1 MRFYLRWRLLYNRSA
16 GWPQAPAVAVAGSNG
31 GFPYPGTAA
40 SPVLVRLRHRQTW
53 TMTQS
58 LPAASRQSGVPALF
72 RGETWRAFGYHW
84 ISLVLTPL
92 AFAYAVTAVSLG
104 ASLAFTWAG
113 LVIPAAMIVGARGW
127 GRLNRGLA
135 RHLLGSDLPAPAP
148 FTPRRGFVGFLRSG
162 LTDGAGW
169 RAIVHMEVSF
179 VLSMI
184 AFTLSTTFLALGLGG
199 VTHWFWYRFLP
210 LQQSAD
216 GSWHR
221 GTQVFPDVWADTPM
235 WQWIFAAVG
244 LVLLL
249 FVWPWINNITARLQ
263 ALLAAALLAPTA
275 SSLRVQTLEQS
286 RSASVDDA
294 DARLRRIE
302 RDLHD
307 GTQAQL
313 VAIAMKVGDVR
324 ERLAAGDTA
333 PEVLALLDSAN
344 GTAKEALT
352 DLRGLA
358 RGIRPAALE
367 DGLDT
372 ALETLAAGAAL
383 PTTVTYTLAR
393 RPDPAIEAIAYFCAA
408 ELVTN
413 AVRHARA
420 SRIDISVST
429 HNDGEGLL
437 LTVADDGRGGAA
449 VGHRTGSHTGL
460 AGLQERA
467 GAVDG
472 WLDIAS
478 PAGGPTRITV
488 ELPLSSK
495 A

>member
-1 MRFYLRWRLLYNRSA
+1 
-16 GWPQAPAVAVAGSNG
+16 
-31 GFPYPGTAA
+31 
-40 SPVLVRLRHRQTW
+40 
-53 TMTQS
+53 MTQS
-58 LPAASRQSGVPALF
+58 LPAISRHPGVPALF

-84 ISLVLTPL
+84 ISLLLTPL
-92 AFAYAVTAVSLG
+92 AFAYAVTTVSLA

-127 GRLNRGLA
+127 GRLNRYLA
-135 RHLLGSDLPAPAP
+135 RHLLGTDLQEPVP

-169 RAIVHMEVSF
+169 RALAHMVLSF
-179 VLSMI
+179 VGSI
-184 AFTLSTTFLALGLGG
+184 TAFTLSVTFLAAGLGG
-199 VTHWFWYRFLP
+199 VTHWFWYRFIP

-221 GTQVFPDVWADTPM
+221 GTQVFPEVYADTPM
-235 WQWIFAAVG
+235 WQWIYAGAG
-244 LVLLL
+244 LLILF
-249 FVWPWINNITARLQ
+249 FVWPWINNVTARLQ
-263 ALLAAALLAPTA
+263 ALLAAALLTPTA
-275 SSLRVQTLEQS
+275 SSLRVQKLEKS

-324 ERLAAGDTA
+324 ERLAVQNAS

-383 PTTVTYTLAR
+383 PTTVSYGLVR

-413 AVRHARA
+413 AARHARA
-420 SRIDISVST
+420 SRIDISVT
-429 HNDGEGLL
+429 PHDDGERLL
-437 LTVADDGRGGAA
+437 LSVADDGRGGAA
-449 VGHRTGSHTGL
+449 VGRRAGFHTGL

-472 WLDIAS
+472 WLNIAS
-478 PAGGPTRITV
+478 PAGGPTRISV

>member
-1 MRFYLRWRLLYNRSA
+1 
-16 GWPQAPAVAVAGSNG
+16 
-31 GFPYPGTAA
+31 
-40 SPVLVRLRHRQTW
+40 
-53 TMTQS
+53 MTQS
-58 LPAASRQSGVPALF
+58 LPAASRRNGVPALF

-92 AFAYAVTAVSLG
+92 AFTYAVATVSLG

-127 GRLNRGLA
+127 GSLNRSLA
-135 RHLLGSDLPAPAP
+135 RHLLGTDLQAPVP

-179 VLSMI
+179 VLSLI
-184 AFTLSTTFLALGLGG
+184 AFTFSTTFLALGLGG
-199 VTHWFWYRFLP
+199 VTHWFWYRFIP

-221 GTQVFPDVWADTPM
+221 GTQVFPEVYADTPM
-235 WQWIFAAVG
+235 WQWIYAGAG
-244 LVLLL
+244 LLILF
-249 FVWPWINNITARLQ
+249 FVWPWVNNVTARLQ
-263 ALLAAALLAPTA
+263 ALLAAALLTPTA
-275 SSLRVQTLEQS
+275 SSLRVRELEQS

-383 PTTVTYTLAR
+383 PVAVTYALGR

-420 SRIDISVST
+420 TRIDISVT
-429 HNDGEGLL
+429 AHNDGEGLL
-437 LTVADDGRGGAA
+437 LTVTDDGRGGAA
-449 VGHRTGSHTGL
+449 VGRRTAAGTRTGL

-467 GAVDG
+467 GSVDG
-472 WLDIAS
+472 WLEIDS
-478 PAGGPTRITV
+478 PAGGPTRVSV

>member
-1 MRFYLRWRLLYNRSA
+1 
-16 GWPQAPAVAVAGSNG
+16 
-31 GFPYPGTAA
+31 
-40 SPVLVRLRHRQTW
+40 
-53 TMTQS
+53 MTQS
-58 LPAASRQSGVPALF
+58 LPPAYRRAGNPALF

-84 ISLVLTPL
+84 LSLLLTPF
-92 AFAYAVTAVSLG
+92 AFTYAVATVSLG
-104 ASLAFTWAG
+104 ASLAVTWAG

-127 GRLNRGLA
+127 GWLNRGLT
-135 RHLLGSDLPAPAP
+135 RHLLGTHLPAPVP
-148 FTPRRGFVGFLRSG
+148 FTPQRGFVGFLRSG

-179 VLSMI
+179 VLSVI
-184 AFTLSTTFLALGLGG
+184 SFCFSISFLAAGLGG
-199 VTHWFWYRFLP
+199 VTHWFWYRFIP
-210 LQQSAD
+210 MQQSAD

-221 GTQVFPDVWADTPM
+221 GTQVFPEVYADTPI
-235 WQWIFAAVG
+235 WQWIYAGAG
-244 LVLLL
+244 LLILF

-263 ALLAAALLAPTA
+263 ALLAAALLTPTA
-275 SSLRVQTLEQS
+275 ASLRVRKLEQS
-286 RSASVDDA
+286 RSASVEDA

-324 ERLAAGDTA
+324 ERLAATDA
-333 PEVLALLDSAN
+333 SPEVLALLDSAN

-383 PTTVTYTLAR
+383 PTTLDYRLAR
-393 RPDPAIEAIAYFCAA
+393 RPDPAIEAIAYYCAA
-408 ELVTN
+408 ELLTN
-413 AVRHARA
+413 AVRHSRA
-420 SRIDISVST
+420 TQVGITVEGHD
-429 HNDGEGLL
+429 DDGLL
-437 LTVADDGRGGAA
+437 LTVADNGTGSAA
-449 VGHRTGSHTGL
+449 VGRRTARGTRTGL

-467 GAVDG
+467 GSVDG
-472 WLDIAS
+472 WLNIDS
-478 PAGGPTRITV
+478 PAGGPTRISV

>member
-16 GWPQAPAVAVAGSNG
+16 GRPQALPAVAFAGSNG

-40 SPVLVRLRHRQTW
+40 SPVLVRRGHRQTW

-58 LPAASRQSGVPALF
+58 LPAASRRIPALF
-72 RGETWRAFGYHW
+72 RGGTWRAFGYHW
-84 ISLVLTPL
+84 LSLLL
-92 AFAYAVTAVSLG
+92 APFAFTYAVAAVSLG
-104 ASLAFTWAG
+104 VSLSLTWAG
-113 LVIPAAMIVGARGW
+113 LVIPAAMVIGARGW
-127 GRLNRGLA
+127 GSLNRGLV
-135 RHLLGSDLPAPAP
+135 RHLLGTRLQAPAP
-148 FTPRRGFVGFLRSG
+148 FTPRPGFVGFLRSG
-162 LTDGAGW
+162 LLDGPGW
-169 RAIVHMEVSF
+169 RALAHM
-179 VLSMI
+179 VLSFLLSML
-184 AFTLSTTFLALGLGG
+184 AFTLSVTFLAVGLGG
-199 VTHWFWYRFLP
+199 ISHWFWYRYLP
-210 LQQSAD
+210 LQQSSD

-221 GTQVFPDVWADTPM
+221 GTQVFPEVWADTPM
-235 WQWIFAAVG
+235 WQWIFAGTG
-244 LVLLL
+244 LVVLV

-263 ALLAAALLAPTA
+263 ALLAAALLTPTA
-275 SSLRVQTLEQS
+275 ASQRVRTLEES
-286 RSASVDDA
+286 RSASVEDA

-324 ERLAAGDTA
+324 ERLSAHDTA

-372 ALETLAAGAAL
+372 ALDTLAANAGL
-383 PTTVTYTLAR
+383 PTTFAYSLVR

-413 AVRHARA
+413 AVKHSRA
-420 SRIDISVST
+420 TGIGISVA
-429 HNDGEGLL
+429 GGGAGLL
-437 LTVADDGRGGAA
+437 LTVSDDGRGGAA
-449 VGHRTGSHTGL
+449 IGHRTAAGTRTGL
-460 AGLQERA
+460 AGLQERI
-467 GAVDG
+467 GTVDG
-472 WLDIAS
+472 WLDIDS

>member
-1 MRFYLRWRLLYNRSA
+1 
-16 GWPQAPAVAVAGSNG
+16 
-31 GFPYPGTAA
+31 
-40 SPVLVRLRHRQTW
+40 
-53 TMTQS
+53 MTS
-58 LPAASRQSGVPALF
+58 IPPAAAYRRPGVPALF

-84 ISLVLTPL
+84 LSLLLTPF
-92 AFAYAVTAVSLG
+92 AFAYAVTTVSLG

-113 LVIPAAMIVGARGW
+113 LVIPAAMLVGARGW
-127 GRLNRGLA
+127 GGLNRGLV
-135 RHLLGSDLPAPAP
+135 RHLLGTDLPAPVR

-162 LTDGAGW
+162 LSDGAGW
-169 RAIVHMEVSF
+169 RALAHMVLSF
-179 VLSMI
+179 VLSVI
-184 AFTLSTTFLALGLGG
+184 AFTLSVTFLATGLGG
-199 VTHWFWYRFLP
+199 LTHWFWYRFIP
-210 LQQSAD
+210 WQQSAD

-221 GTQVFPDVWADTPM
+221 GTQVFPEVYADTPM
-235 WQWIFAAVG
+235 WQWIFAGVG
-244 LVLLL
+244 FLLL
-249 FVWPWINNITARLQ
+249 FFIWPWINNVTARLQ
-263 ALLAAALLAPTA
+263 VLLAAALLTPTA
-275 SSLRVQTLEQS
+275 ASLRVRTLEQS
-286 RSASVDDA
+286 RSASVDHA

-313 VAIAMKVGDVR
+313 VAIAMKVGDAR
-324 ERLAAGDTA
+324 ERLAADGA
-333 PEVLALLDSAN
+333 GPEVLALLDSAN

-372 ALETLAAGAAL
+372 ALETLAAGSGL
-383 PTTVTYTLAR
+383 PTTVAYSLAR

-420 SRIDISVST
+420 TRINISVT
-429 HNDGEGLL
+429 GHNDGEGLL

-449 VGHRTGSHTGL
+449 VGRPTSEGTRTGL

-467 GAVDG
+467 GSVDG
-472 WLDIAS
+472 WLDIDS